1 MSDDHESRPVPIL
14 ASDADRERSIAVL
27 RDAVSDGRL
36 TLEEFSQR
44 VGLAHV
50 ARTDQELAD
59 LARDL
64 PAAAVSTPPAAA
76 ATVAAEEHRAICSH
90 LTRSGRWSLPHRSLW
105 RSIFGTIDL
114 DLREAQLADPEIE
127 IEVYNLFGT
136 VTVIVPD
143 GVEVVVR
150 GGGMFASQKID
161 APGVAPIAG
170 GPKVTINA
178 RGPGGTL
185 YVRTRPPRPTLSES
199 VKSTLKQS
207 IQRTLDR

>member
-1 MSDDHESRPVPIL
+1 MSDDHESRPMPIL

-50 ARTDQELAD
+50 ARTDQELAN

-64 PAAAVSTPPAAA
+64 PGTPVPAPPAD
-76 ATVAAEEHRAICSH
+76 AAEEHRAICSH
-90 LTRSGRWSLPHRSLW
+90 LIRSGRWSLPHRSLW

-150 GGGMFASQKID
+150 GGGLFASQKID
-161 APGVAPIAG
+161 APGVSPIAG